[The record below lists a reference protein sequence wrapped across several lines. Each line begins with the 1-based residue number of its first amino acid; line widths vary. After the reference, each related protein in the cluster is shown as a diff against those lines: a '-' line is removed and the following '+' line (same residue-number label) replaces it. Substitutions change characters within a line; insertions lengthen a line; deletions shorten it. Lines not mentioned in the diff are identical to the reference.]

1 MTTNLRAER
10 ASRTRAEAR
19 HARELRRRVDAER
32 EVARLRTLLEEQQ
45 ETHETAPPRLMTPSV
60 ALLASSSDAQGGS
73 WGPRRGTTDGEREIE
88 DRDADADAGAVM
100 SEQMEGTLDG
110 IATTASSRS
119 HGGSAEP
126 RGTNVDRT
134 SSVLGRAAGEHRKNP
149 LCHKERA

>member
-73 WGPRRGTTDGEREIE
+73 WGPRRGATDSERETE
-88 DRDADADAGAVM
+88 DQDAGAVM
-100 SEQMEGTLDG
+100 SEQMEGTPDG
-110 IATTASSRS
+110 IATTESSRS